1 MKRSLLQPKH
11 RSESRADTGT
21 RDNEISL
28 AVRKVMKQYFKDLDG
43 EKCTGIYEMVVN
55 AVEKPML
62 EVVMLQAHGNQT
74 RAAELL
80 GLNRNTLR
88 KKLQQH
94 GLD

>member
-1 MKRSLLQPKH
+1 MQPKH
-11 RSESRADTGT
+11 RTRGDADA
-21 RDNEISL
+21 RDNELTST
-28 AVRKVMKQYFKDLDG
+28 VRKVMRQYFKDLDG
-43 EKCTGIYEMVVN
+43 EKCTGIYEMVVC
-55 AVEKPML
+55 AVERPML
-62 EVVMLQAHGNQT
+62 EVVMFQAQGNQT

>member
-1 MKRSLLQPKH
+1 LQRKH
-11 RSESRADTGT
+11 GYDAKGEASVRE
-21 RDNEISL
+21 NELSST
-28 AVRKVMKQYFKDLDG
+28 VRKVMRQYFKDLDG
-43 EKCTGIYEMVVN
+43 EKASGIYDMVVC

-62 EVVMLQAHGNQT
+62 EVVMFQAQGNQT

>member
-1 MKRSLLQPKH
+1 LQPRTKYKPEG
-11 RSESRADTGT
+11 RPESSRE
-21 RDNEISL
+21 NELSL
-28 AVRKVMKQYFKDLDG
+28 TVRKVMRQYFKDLDG
-43 EKCTGIYEMVVN
+43 EKACDIYSMVVK

-62 EVVMLQAHGNQT
+62 EVVMFQAQGNQT

-88 KKLQQH
+88 KKLHQH

>member
-1 MKRSLLQPKH
+1 MQRKHKFVPKAEAAA
-11 RSESRADTGT
+11 RET
-21 RDNEISL
+21 EL
-28 AVRKVMKQYFKDLDG
+28 ASTVRRVMKQYFKDLDG
-43 EKCTGIYEMVVN
+43 EKCTGIYEMVVC
-55 AVEKPML
+55 AVERPML
-62 EVVMLQAHGNQT
+62 EVVMFQAQGNQT

>member
-1 MKRSLLQPKH
+1 LQRKPRYVAKTEATA
-11 RSESRADTGT
+11 RET
-21 RDNEISL
+21 EL
-28 AVRKVMKQYFKDLDG
+28 ASTVRKVMKQYFKDLDG
-43 EKCTGIYEMVVN
+43 EKCTGIYEMVVC
-55 AVEKPML
+55 AVERPML
-62 EVVMLQAHGNQT
+62 EVVMFQAQGNQT